1 MPWNQGTR
9 IFRMRGYIHEHAYG
23 QGMSMRTGRAGA
35 SCIYPILKFWF
46 LGSIS
51 INPLSNQ

>member
-46 LGSIS
+46 LGSIL